1 MSQFEPRIR
10 TNDYLPH
17 IKLRPFVFTK
27 SEKKPDPTSHPELE
41 ESKLL
46 VEERYN
52 TEPLESKTTGDT
64 PCITPDEPCQRE
76 VTQEIRNP
84 IRCNYG
90 APGCG
95 ETIEA
100 TIVGSFVTDSVTTD
114 ETVHECIGEC
124 MGDEKSFQAVAGEAI
139 LNRDPKPD
147 LEFLRGVGSVS
158 KRWPKPDLYGDNSTQ
173 NSESVEPEV
182 ARSMTTSQP
191 NDTAPSCRGVDR
203 KDDIQIAN
211 IEKAEDQDLGKLEH
225 ATAYPMISHL
235 MENYKVLAEVMRL
248 SAIHTDGLHET
259 YPENNLNVRPEESK
273 SNRTERED
281 DSGSPSP
288 QLIVQLK
295 LPLPQFSNTPG
306 ATIQG
311 QIGPGSVS
319 GKHIQKNDYIV
330 DRLDSRFGTANT
342 SSSTINSFGCTG
354 KTLEHVNLPSVES
367 LVDMPYDTLVC
378 ASEQV
383 TPDKSRATLPP
394 IGNFTA
400 QDQGQ
405 IQTATEAPSD
415 YCLDIAMVESPPH
428 SSNDSFS
435 VSDDSSLF
443 SGSTKHELEKL
454 QIEVKDHLEQA
465 ERQGGLLIV
474 RWVGESGIKETI
486 GEIEEEDG
494 TNNTAENQNSD
505 DEDDSE
511 ECENDERI
519 EVFEFEYVDDC
530 KDSGDEDG
538 EIDQEMNKI
547 LAWIALE
554 DAKAMQPT
562 ASQAM
567 VKFDEGRIEEVGDTD
582 NSDDEEGVETKDTKT
597 TATRI
602 FADKKL
608 SVVDEEDDEDDV
620 AEEGNKEEES
630 VKAKGKEKA
639 GGDGNDEGA
648 GKRTIRG
655 KEGKVEV
662 EDKRTEAEGIIMG
675 TKDDNMEIMGKPRDT
690 EFEVKEEII
699 EITEEKSDNSVGTK
713 L

>member
-1 MSQFEPRIR
+1 MGRFESRI

-52 TEPLESKTTGDT
+52 TEPLGSKTTGAKS
-64 PCITPDEPCQRE
+64 CVTPDEPCQME
-76 VTQEIRNP
+76 VTQEVRDL

-90 APGCG
+90 TPGCG
-95 ETIEA
+95 KTIEA
-100 TIVGSFVTDSVTTD
+100 TIVTDSVTTEESH
-114 ETVHECIGEC
+114 ETVHQCIGEC
-124 MGDEKSFQAVAGEAI
+124 MGDEQSVQAVAGEAV
-139 LNRDPKPD
+139 LNGVYRDPKPD
-147 LEFLRGVGSVS
+147 LEFLRGGSVS
-158 KRWPKPDLYGDNSTQ
+158 KHWPKPDLYEDNSTQ
-173 NSESVEPEV
+173 NSQPVEPEV
-182 ARSMTTSQP
+182 SRSMTMSQP
-191 NDTAPSCRGVDR
+191 NDTAPNRRGVDG
-203 KDDIQIAN
+203 KDNIQIVD
-211 IEKAEDQDLGKLEH
+211 IEKAEGQGLGKLGH
-225 ATAYPMISHL
+225 ATTAYPMISHL

-248 SAIHTDGLHET
+248 SAIHTDGLHEI

-273 SNRTERED
+273 SNRTEGEG

-295 LPLPQFSNTPG
+295 LPLPQFGNTPG

-311 QIGPGSVS
+311 QIDPGSVA
-319 GKHIQKNDYIV
+319 GKYIQKNDYIV

-354 KTLEHVNLPSVES
+354 ETLERVNLSSVGS
-367 LVDMPYDTLVC
+367 AADTPHDTLVC
-378 ASEQV
+378 APEQV
-383 TPDKSRATLPP
+383 TVDKSRATLPP

-405 IQTATEAPSD
+405 IQTAAEAPSD
-415 YCLDIAMVESPPH
+415 YYLDIAMVESLPH
-428 SSNDSFS
+428 DSSNDSFL

-465 ERQGGLLIV
+465 ERQGGLLIAQ
-474 RWVGESGIKETI
+474 WVGESGIKKTI
-486 GEIEEEDG
+486 GEIEEKDG
-494 TNNTAENQNSD
+494 TNNPAENQNSH
-505 DEDDSE
+505 DEDGSE

-554 DAKAMQPT
+554 DAKAMQST

-567 VKFDEGRIEEVGDTD
+567 VQFDKSRIEEIGDTD
-582 NSDDEEGVETKDTKT
+582 NSDDEEGVETKHTKT
-597 TATRI
+597 TAMRI

-608 SVVDEEDDEDDV
+608 SVVDEEDDEDDA
-620 AEEGNKEEES
+620 AEEGNKEQEG
-630 VKAKGKEKA
+630 VKAKGKEEA
-639 GGDGNDEGA
+639 GGDGDDEGGEYKDGA

-655 KEGKVEV
+655 KEGKVKV
-662 EDKRTEAEGIIMG
+662 EDKRTEAEGVIMG
-675 TKDDNMEIMGKPRDT
+675 QHGDNGK
-690 EFEVKEEII
+690 
-699 EITEEKSDNSVGTK
+699 N
-713 L
+713 

>member
-1 MSQFEPRIR
+1 MSQFESRI

-41 ESKLL
+41 ESKIF
-46 VEERYN
+46 VEELYN
-52 TEPLESKTTGDT
+52 TEPLESKTTGAKS
-64 PCITPDEPCQRE
+64 CVTPDEPCQRE
-76 VTQEIRNP
+76 VIQEVRNP

-95 ETIEA
+95 KTIEA
-100 TIVGSFVTDSVTTD
+100 TIVVTDSVTTEGSH
-114 ETVHECIGEC
+114 ETVHQCIGEC
-124 MGDEKSFQAVAGEAI
+124 MGDEQSVQAVAGEAI
-139 LNRDPKPD
+139 LNRVYRDPKPD
-147 LEFLRGVGSVS
+147 LEFLGGVGSVG
-158 KRWPKPDLYGDNSTQ
+158 KHWPKPDLYEDNSTQ
-173 NSESVEPEV
+173 NSQPVEPEV
-182 ARSMTTSQP
+182 ARSVTMSQP
-191 NDTAPSCRGVDR
+191 NDTAPNRRGVDG
-203 KDDIQIAN
+203 KDNIQIAD
-211 IEKAEDQDLGKLEH
+211 IEKAEDQGLGKLGH
-225 ATAYPMISHL
+225 ATTAYPMISHL

-248 SAIHTDGLHET
+248 LAIHTDGLHET
-259 YPENNLNVRPEESK
+259 YPEESK
-273 SNRTERED
+273 SNRTEREG

-295 LPLPQFSNTPG
+295 LPLPQFGNTPG

-311 QIGPGSVS
+311 QIDPGSVA
-319 GKHIQKNDYIV
+319 GKYIQKNDYIV
-330 DRLDSRFGTANT
+330 DGLDSRFGTANN

-354 KTLEHVNLPSVES
+354 ETLERVNLSSVRS
-367 LVDMPYDTLVC
+367 VVDMPYDTLVC
-378 ASEQV
+378 APEQV
-383 TPDKSRATLPP
+383 TVDKSRATLPP

-415 YCLDIAMVESPPH
+415 YYLDIAMVESPPH
-428 SSNDSFS
+428 DSSNDSFL

-443 SGSTKHELEKL
+443 SGSTKHELQKL

-465 ERQGGLLIV
+465 ERQGGLLIA
-474 RWVGESGIKETI
+474 RWMGESGIKKTI

-494 TNNTAENQNSD
+494 TNSPVENQNSH

-538 EIDQEMNKI
+538 EIDQEMDKI

-554 DAKAMQPT
+554 DAKAMQST

-567 VKFDEGRIEEVGDTD
+567 VQFDEGRIEEVRDTD

-597 TATRI
+597 AAVRI
-602 FADKKL
+602 FVDKKL

-620 AEEGNKEEES
+620 AEEGNKEQRGVE
-630 VKAKGKEKA
+630 AKGKEKA
-639 GGDGNDEGA
+639 GGDGDDEGGEYEDGA

-655 KEGKVEV
+655 KEGKVKV
-662 EDKRTEAEGIIMG
+662 EDKRTEAEGVIMG
-675 TKDDNMEIMGKPRDT
+675 TKDDNMEIMGKTRDA
-690 EFEVKEEII
+690 EVKEEIV
-699 EITEEKSDNSVGTK
+699 EITEGTK
-713 L
+713 VPIK